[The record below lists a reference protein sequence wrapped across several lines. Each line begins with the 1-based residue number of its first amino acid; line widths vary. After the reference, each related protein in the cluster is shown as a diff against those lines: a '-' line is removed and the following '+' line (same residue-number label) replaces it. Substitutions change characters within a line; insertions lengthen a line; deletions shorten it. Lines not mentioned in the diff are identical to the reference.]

1 MIYGIENLT
10 ADDVKK
16 AAYNFGADIVRI
28 GSIDRWKDVPAHQ
41 NPKTIMPRAKSV
53 ICIGFRIHR
62 GLLRGAEE
70 GTYYSAYTLVGFDD
84 INKIIAP
91 VVQRRM
97 ASFLEDCGYEA
108 VPVMYFSH
116 NLTGRHNI
124 TTGGKELEGDVKPDV
139 FIDFRLAGVLCGAG
153 EIGHSRLL
161 LTPEFGPAQRVFF
174 IITEAE
180 LTPDPIISGI
190 CDNCMECVR
199 TCPAKALG
207 YEQNDSF
214 EISGVATIKR
224 SKINSIKCCLAH
236 VSGATSKFASDE
248 VKEYAQNIIDG
259 TDELT
264 ADGTP
269 YPTDEEIKTNLTDKV
284 NYAANSEKLFDTP
297 SALCGDGC
305 IRTCLA
311 HLESVGKLTHRF
323 HYRFREEV

>member
-10 ADDVKK
+10 AEEVKK
-16 AAYNFGADIVRI
+16 AGYNFGADIVRI
-28 GSIDRWKDVPAHQ
+28 GSIDRWKDIPAHQ
-41 NPKTIMPRAKSV
+41 NPRTIMPRAKSV

-70 GTYYSAYTLVGFDD
+70 GTYYSAYTLAGFDD

-116 NLTGRHNI
+116 NLTGRHNL
-124 TTGGKELEGDVKPDV
+124 TTGGTELEGDVKPDV

-153 EIGHSRLL
+153 EIGYSRLL

-180 LTPDPIISGI
+180 LEEDPIVTGI
-190 CDNCMECVR
+190 CDKCMECVR
-199 TCPAKALG
+199 TCPANALS
-207 YEQNDSF
+207 EDKTDNF
-214 EISGVATIKR
+214 EIPGVASINR
-224 SKINSIKCCLAH
+224 SKINTVKCCLSHVGGAH
-236 VSGATSKFASDE
+236 STFAPEE
-248 VKEYAQNIIDG
+248 VKAYARNIIEG

-264 ADGTP
+264 VEGKP
-269 YPTDEEIKTNLTDKV
+269 YPTAEEIKKNVTDKV
-284 NYAANSEKLFDTP
+284 NYAANAEKIFDTP

-305 IRTCLA
+305 IRNCLA
-311 HLESVGKLTHRF
+311 RVQERQAEFQV
-323 HYRFREEV
+323 